1 MNNIKPFQE
10 AILSSLANLDYP
22 QQPNELYEPIRYILN
37 LGGKRLRPVLTLLA
51 ADAYGNW
58 KQAIPQALSVEVFH
72 NFTLVHDDIMDDAP
86 LRRGKETVHEKWDIN
101 RAILSG
107 DAMLIQAY
115 MQLVK
120 CDQQHISSLMDAFN
134 KVALEVCEGQ
144 QFDVNFEESIT
155 ISQDQYIEMIRLKT
169 SVLLGAALQFGA
181 IVSNAPEQDQ
191 QHLYDFGVKLG
202 IAFQIKDDWLDVYGD
217 PEKFG
222 KQVGGDILAN
232 KKTLLM
238 IHALET
244 AKGDQQL
251 ELNKWLDT
259 HDQPTQKVKEVTE
272 LFTQLRAGE
281 KAKEVMDRY
290 YRDSLESL
298 AKCSAMPNEKR
309 ANFETFANWLM
320 ERDH

>member
-10 AILSSLANLDYP
+10 AILSSLGKLDYP
-22 QQPNELYEPIRYILN
+22 QKPNELYEPIRYILN

-58 KQAIPQALSVEVFH
+58 QQAIPQALSVEIFH
-72 NFTLVHDDIMDDAP
+72 NFTLVHDDIMDNAP
-86 LRRGKETVHEKWDIN
+86 LRRGKETVHEKWDVN

-120 CDQQHISSLMDAFN
+120 CKQEHIAALMDAFN

-144 QFDVNFEESIT
+144 QFDVNFEESSAIVEE
-155 ISQDQYIEMIRLKT
+155 QYIEMIKLKT

-181 IVSNAPEQDQ
+181 VVSNAPEEDQ

-244 AKGDQQL
+244 AQSDQL
-251 ELNKWLDT
+251 NELNKWIST
-259 HDQPTQKVKEVTE
+259 SNKPQQKVKEVTQ
-272 LFTQLRAGE
+272 LFTHLGAGE
-281 KAKEVMDRY
+281 KAKEVMNRY
-290 YRDSLESL
+290 YEDSLKSL
-298 AKCSAMPNEKR
+298 ENCRAMPSSKK